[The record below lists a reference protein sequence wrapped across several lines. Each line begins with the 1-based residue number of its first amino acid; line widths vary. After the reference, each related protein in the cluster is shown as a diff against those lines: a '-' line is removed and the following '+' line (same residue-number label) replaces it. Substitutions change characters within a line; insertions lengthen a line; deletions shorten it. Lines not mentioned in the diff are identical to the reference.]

1 MTDVL
6 NAIVLLGNFVLVP
19 GLAYGSQLALG
30 ALGVTLIYGILRF
43 SNLAHGETMSF
54 GAMIASLIAEAPQ
67 AIKALVMASALFCAN
82 VGVIGVGAFMIGAS
96 ADWMAAS
103 NVAAPM
109 TRALLGA
116 DTLLIPAIVVY
127 LLLHPAFSTRVEG

>member
-1 MTDVL
+1 
-6 NAIVLLGNFVLVP
+6 
-19 GLAYGSQLALG
+19 
-30 ALGVTLIYGILRF
+30 
-43 SNLAHGETMSF
+43 
-54 GAMIASLIAEAPQ
+54 MIDL
-67 AIKALVMASALFCAN
+67 AN

-127 LLLHPAFSTRVEG
+127 LLLHRAISTRVEG